1 MDDKKMVFP
10 LTAVHDK
17 ERTARELE
25 EARKRLHDLSLE
37 ELNELLKRV
46 KYVNE
51 GVSDAQPWIE
61 VVEFE
66 IALRKRI
73 NRGE

>member
-1 MDDKKMVFP
+1 MEDGEMVFP
-10 LTAVHDK
+10 LTAVHNK

-51 GVSDAQPWIE
+51 GVPEAKPWIE
-61 VVEFE
+61 AVEFE
-66 IALRKRI
+66 IALRNRI